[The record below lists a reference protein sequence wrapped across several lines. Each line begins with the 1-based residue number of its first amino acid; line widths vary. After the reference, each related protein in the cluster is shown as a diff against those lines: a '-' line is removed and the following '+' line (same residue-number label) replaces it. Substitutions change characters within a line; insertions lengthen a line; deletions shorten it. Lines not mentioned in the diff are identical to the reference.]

1 MRPPAPPRPV
11 ARGPKLRVAMGRRKL
26 RIDARGLLA
35 ALTARDEGLLGSHLD
50 LVEGTLLRLYD
61 PAVVGRD
68 NEHVE
73 ERIDAEPDRYAK
85 VPLYT
90 REYRLMTEF
99 VDEVEDDDLARLL
112 DTALSG
118 REAFRRFDAVLG
130 AWPTERGRWIA
141 YREDALARWAVAWL
155 RSLGIEPD
163 WDRFVPPEGPDE
175 APALLRV
182 ALAGGTLEAPDE
194 AAAQALVVRIA
205 RELAEIRR
213 EPFRARSVRGRTWV
227 VRGTVEIRRVGRTVT
242 VTLR

>member
-1 MRPPAPPRPV
+1 MD
-11 ARGPKLRVAMGRRKL
+11 RRTL
-26 RIDARGLLA
+26 RIDARALLA
-35 ALTARDEGLLGSHLD
+35 ALTARDEGLLGTHLD
-50 LVEGTLLRLYD
+50 LAEGVLLRLYD

-118 REAFRRFDAVLG
+118 AEAFRRFDAVLRG
-130 AWPTERGRWIA
+130 WPADRARWLAW
-141 YREDALARWAVAWL
+141 REDALARWAVAWL
-155 RSLGIEPD
+155 RSLGLEPD
-163 WDRFVPPEGPDE
+163 WDRPVPPEEPDE
-175 APALLRV
+175 LPALVRV
-182 ALAGGTLEAPDE
+182 ALAGGALEAEDE
-194 AAAQALVVRIA
+194 AAAQALLVKLA

-213 EPFRARSVRGRTWV
+213 EPFRARAVRGKDRV
-227 VRGTVEIRRVGRTVT
+227 VRGPVEIVREGRAVRVR
-242 VTLR
+242 LR